1 MKIKKGDNVIVKT
14 GSYKGKTGK
23 VLRALPKE
31 DMVVVEGVNMK
42 KKHQKARQR
51 GGKGQII
58 EISHPIHVSKVSLK
72 K

>member
-1 MKIKKGDNVIVKT
+1 MKIKKGDNVIVKS

-23 VLRALPKE
+23 VVRAIPKE

-42 KKHQKARQR
+42 KKHQKAKQR

-58 EISHPIHVSKVSLK
+58 EIQHPIHVSKVAIQK
-72 K
+72 